1 MLSII
6 ILEYLYRSEY
16 FLLALGLIFKFSFS
30 ESKVSRPWAGLGPAQ
45 RVFKTWIQLL
55 EVPINLIRN
64 ASVCSNIILKNLYW
78 SEFGF
83 LVSFWLNFHFFVFS
97 NSTYFESGPALGRP
111 NLWQIWSK
119 VLKFLSL
126 EKKMLKIFFLLVLWT
141 SKLFWW
147 KVWILYYIWPANLS
161 GKACIPISVG
171 AFFSRSR

>member
-6 ILEYLYRSEY
+6 ILEDLYRSEY
-16 FLLALGLIFKFSFS
+16 FFLASLWLIFKFSFS
-30 ESKVSRPWAGLGPAQ
+30 ESKESRPMTGPGLAQ

-97 NSTYFESGPALGRP
+97 NSTYFESGLAQGRLT
-111 NLWQIWSK
+111 LWQIWSK
-119 VLKFLSL
+119 VSRPRAGPLSKLLKFLML
-126 EKKMLKIFFLLVLWT
+126 EKKVFCWKIFF
-141 SKLFWW
+141 S
-147 KVWILYYIWPANLS
+147 
-161 GKACIPISVG
+161 
-171 AFFSRSR
+171 SRFMNV